1 MNTLR
6 WALDR
11 LTLYLPVL
19 LMGALAVATYWLV
32 RSTPAQ
38 SDVVAAAPVQHQPDY
53 FMREFVVKT
62 FDAMGQLKS
71 EVKGSETRHYPDTDT
86 LEIDQ
91 VTIRSF
97 DEQGRLTTATARRA
111 LTNSDA
117 SEVTLTGDAQVLRD
131 ATIDAAGTT
140 QPAMKFQG
148 EQLHALVN
156 TEQVSSNQPV
166 ILTRG
171 QDRFT
176 ADSMDYDNQQQVMQM
191 QGRVKG
197 VMFPGTKP

>member
-1 MNTLR
+1 MNNLR

-19 LMGALAVATYWLV
+19 LMGALAMVTYWLV
-32 RSTPAQ
+32 RSTPSQREVA
-38 SDVVAAAPVQHQPDY
+38 VTAAAQHQPDY
-53 FMREFVVKT
+53 FMREFAVKT
-62 FDAMGQLKS
+62 FDAQGQLKS
-71 EVKGSETRHYPDTDT
+71 EVKGRETRHYPDTDT

-91 VTIRSF
+91 VIIRSF
-97 DEQGRLTTATARRA
+97 DEQGHLTTATARQA
-111 LTNSDA
+111 LSNADG
-117 SEVTLTGDAQVLRD
+117 SEVTLIGDARVLRA
-131 ATIDAAGTT
+131 ATISPAGKS
-140 QPAMKFQG
+140 QPAMTFEG
-148 EQLHALVN
+148 EQLHALVK
-156 TEQVSSNQPV
+156 TEQLSSDQPV

-197 VMFPGTKP
+197 VLFPGSKP

>member
-6 WALDR
+6 WAFDR

-19 LMGALAVATYWLV
+19 LMGALAMATYWLV
-32 RSTPAQ
+32 RNTPVH
-38 SDVVAAAPVQHQPDY
+38 SEAASAAVVQHLPDY
-53 FMREFVVKT
+53 FMRNFAVKT
-62 FDAMGQLKS
+62 FDAQGQLKS
-71 EVKGSETRHYPDTDT
+71 EVKGRETRHYPDTDT

-91 VTIRSF
+91 VEIRSF
-97 DEQGRLTTATARRA
+97 DQQGRLTTATARQA

-117 SEVTLTGDAQVLRD
+117 SEVTLIGNAQVLRA
-131 ATIDAAGTT
+131 ATVSPAGKA
-140 QPAMKFQG
+140 QPAMSFQG
-148 EQLHALVN
+148 EQLHAFVN

-166 ILTRG
+166 TLTRG

-176 ADSMDYDNQQQVMQM
+176 ADSMDYDNQQQVMLM

-197 VMFPGTKP
+197 VLFPGVKP

>member
-6 WALDR
+6 GAFDR

-19 LMGALAVATYWLV
+19 LMGALAMASYWLV

-38 SDVVAAAPVQHQPDY
+38 SAAVAAAAVQHQPDY
-53 FMREFVVKT
+53 FMRNFAVKT
-62 FDAMGQLKS
+62 FDAKGQLKS
-71 EVKGSETRHYPDTDT
+71 EVKGRETRHYPDTDT

-91 VTIRSF
+91 VLIRSY
-97 DEQGRLTTATARRA
+97 DEQGHLTTATARQA
-111 LTNSDA
+111 LTNGDA
-117 SEVTLTGDAQVLRD
+117 SEVTLIGDARVLRA
-131 ATIDAAGTT
+131 ATVDAAGKA
-140 QPAMKFQG
+140 QPAMSFQG
-148 EQLHALVN
+148 EQLHALVD
-156 TEQVSSNQPV
+156 TSQVSSNQPV

-176 ADSMDYDNQQQVMQM
+176 ADSMDYDNQQKVMQM

-197 VMFPGTKP
+197 VLFPGNKP